1 LLLQLPKAG
10 DFMALVLCTGVD
22 KAVVETRKLILEA
35 AGHTVVTAMDEMSL
49 VEVCKKHSFNIA
61 VVGQMISRKMK
72 HRIATVIKQYC
83 PDVKILEL
91 YPPYTGKILDY
102 ADSWLVVP
110 ADIPEELTDRVNEL
124 ANTEAKSR

>member
-91 YPPYTGKILDY
+91 YPSYTDKILDY